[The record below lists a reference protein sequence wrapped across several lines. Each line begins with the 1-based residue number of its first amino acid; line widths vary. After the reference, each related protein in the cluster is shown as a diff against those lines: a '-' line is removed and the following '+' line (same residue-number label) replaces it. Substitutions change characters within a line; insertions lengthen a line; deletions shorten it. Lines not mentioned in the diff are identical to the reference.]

1 MPTHF
6 SRRRVLVL
14 SAVGV
19 GAIGAMVWSAGC
31 SRSATSAAPS
41 QAASGATATEP
52 ISMSVNAPLVVAP
65 VVEDWTFESTPAVPG
80 KAINT
85 TSFRIMTTVASQ
97 GMQERLPVFMET
109 ALRHYLSGITSLP
122 APQGQMNLYMM
133 ANRPQ
138 WERLT
143 QKVMGSEA
151 DVYLRIER
159 GGFTARNASVLWDI
173 GRRDTLAISA
183 HEGWHLYTQRAFR
196 DPLPIGLEEGIAT
209 FMEGFRWNT
218 NDDDAPSFF
227 PWANGERFWQLR
239 QAASQERL
247 VNIDELLLLS
257 PQDLMGRSTEG
268 ALDYYAQVWALTHFL
283 VEGDNG
289 RYRPALEQMLQD
301 AAAGRLNAQIRE
313 KLGPRAASIHNNR
326 RRGVDVLSVYTGVPS
341 ASLNESYKAFVA
353 RIVRT
358 GMWQKIWRGESPI
371 P

>member
-1 MPTHF
+1 
-6 SRRRVLVL
+6 VL
-14 SAVGV
+14 SIALILAGGLLV
-19 GAIGAMVWSAGC
+19 ASSAC
-31 SRSATSAAPS
+31 SRGTGGASASATGTAPGIT
-41 QAASGATATEP
+41 QTEP
-52 ISMSVNAPLVVAP
+52 IDMSVTAPALAAP
-65 VVEDWTFESTPAVPG
+65 VVEDWTFEGTPAVPG

-85 TSFRIMTTVASQ
+85 ASFRIMTTVASQ

-109 ALRHYLSGITSLP
+109 ALAHYLSAITTLP
-122 APQGQMNLYMM
+122 PPQGQMNLYMM

-143 QKVMGSEA
+143 QRVMGSEA

-183 HEGWHLYTQRAFR
+183 HEAWHLYTQRAFR
-196 DPLPIGLEEGIAT
+196 DPLPIGLEEGVAT

-218 NDDDAPSFF
+218 NEDDAPSFL

-239 QAASQERL
+239 QAASRERL
-247 VNIDELLLLS
+247 VAIDELLLLS
-257 PQDLMGRSTEG
+257 PQDLMGRGTEG

-289 RYRPALEQMLQD
+289 QYRPALEQMLQD
-301 AAAGRLNAQIRE
+301 AATGRLNAKIRE

-341 ASLNESYKAFVA
+341 ASLNENYKAFVG

>member
-1 MPTHF
+1 MLTHF
-6 SRRRVLVL
+6 RMSRALVL
-14 SAVGV
+14 SAFGAGVVGV
-19 GAIGAMVWSAGC
+19 MAWSAGC
-31 SRSATSAAPS
+31 SGSGSAAAP
-41 QAASGATATEP
+41 GVTATEP

-65 VVEDWTFESTPAVPG
+65 TVEDWTFDGTSAVPG

-109 ALRHYLSGITSLP
+109 ALRHYLTSITSLP
-122 APQGQMNLYMM
+122 VPQGQMNLYMM

-143 QKVMGSEA
+143 QRVMGSEA

-196 DPLPIGLEEGIAT
+196 DPLPIGLEEGVAT

-218 NDDDAPSFF
+218 NEDDAPSFL

-247 VNIDELLLLS
+247 VAIDELLLLS

-289 RYRPALEQMLQD
+289 RYRPALEQMLRD
-301 AAAGRLNAQIRE
+301 AAAGRLNDKIRE

-326 RRGVDVLSVYTGVPS
+326 RRGVDVLSVYTDVPS
-341 ASLNESYKAFVA
+341 SSLDDSYKAFVA

-358 GMWQKIWRGESPI
+358 GTWQRIWRGESPI

>member
-1 MPTHF
+1 MPNHF
-6 SRRRVLVL
+6 PKPRALVL
-14 SAVGV
+14 SVV
-19 GAIGAMVWSAGC
+19 GAAIVSALAWSAGC
-31 SRSATSAAPS
+31 SRPTTVPSNAASATAP
-41 QAASGATATEP
+41 TEP

-65 VVEDWTFESTPAVPG
+65 AVEDWTFEGTPAVPG
-80 KAINT
+80 KAIST

-97 GMQERLPVFMET
+97 GMQERLPVFMES
-109 ALRHYLSGITSLP
+109 ALRHYLSAITSLP
-122 APQGQMNLYMM
+122 VPQGQMNLYMM

-143 QKVMGSEA
+143 QQVMGSEA

-218 NDDDAPSFF
+218 NEDDTPSFL

-247 VNIDELLLLS
+247 VNIDELLMLS

-289 RYRPALEQMLQD
+289 RYRPALEKMLQD
-301 AAAGRLNAQIRE
+301 AASGRLNATIRE